1 MICVLTFTDA
11 ADATCNPFT
20 AKQSASEL
28 CDICRDAT
36 VSADIGYFERYRNDT
51 YPTRPDHIR
60 LIIN

>member
-1 MICVLTFTDA
+1 M
-11 ADATCNPFT
+11 
-20 AKQSASEL
+20 KQSKYNILEGEGTLETEL
-28 CDICRDAT
+28 CDIYRNAT